1 MISAVGAV
9 EEIREFVESFAE
21 GYGLDDFGA
30 VGVREHPAEQ
40 EFVVNGLH
48 RDEQSPVTRFLHFHR
63 ALERLFLK
71 VMLRMTTEHDFYV
84 FGFRVL
90 RPKNCGTE
98 SHTLAQH
105 F

>member
-48 RDEQSPVTRFLHFHR
+48 RDEQY
-63 ALERLFLK
+63 
-71 VMLRMTTEHDFYV
+71 D
-84 FGFRVL
+84 
-90 RPKNCGTE
+90 PKNHVLNYCMSSNISGVIG
-98 SHTLAQH
+98 SAVAAGVLIS
-105 F
+105 FLG